1 MSTESQEDAGAVEES
16 DDDSAAEGGADAA
29 GVGEPL
35 EIDEHSAPDA
45 DADAAVEDAADT
57 VGDAADGID
66 DAEWDA
72 RNGVTVHFENGEV
85 AAYAFVVRA
94 DDEDWLYAERL
105 AGDEDGFDEEEIEA
119 LNADAVCRITASRVH
134 LFGDGVVHFG
144 DDLVVDPTTLL
155 EDSWF
160 DADAT
165 LL

>member
-16 DDDSAAEGGADAA
+16 DDDGAADGRSDAA

-35 EIDEHSAPDA
+35 EIDEHAAPDA